1 MENKLNAQNYYAVE
15 FDPNLS
21 IGANEEGEFYLYKDY
36 LNIVNEILSQEG
48 QAPLNFNLASQHIVD
63 KRKNSANLDHYNS
76 IRDEVE
82 NTMNSSTLWN
92 KNVPSVQKEKTVNFW
107 SDKLY
112 AVTREVEKQTRGMNL
127 SDNTKQTINELTGEY
142 VKFLRPMWYNWATKE
157 NDEFSNSQ
165 ADGLGKG
172 FFDFASGITRGV
184 DINLPELLGGGDT
197 FWGDWSEDLRKRS
210 EEMAQSTGMYNMSTD
225 ELLESKEY
233 SKAFWVMMNHA
244 LTSLPQ
250 QIPSALSTI
259 PALLGGG
266 GPIGLGAMGLG
277 LGAGYLQE
285 SGNFYEDVYD
295 LYTQKRSRAK
305 RLKNSMPESE
315 FKERFGITVDMP
327 DTKLGIGTFKTLDT
341 IDDEQLRQMS
351 EQLAQEY
358 GGWSSGLE
366 LVNTIGDVWLG
377 RNAGILKNALM
388 KNPKLAA
395 KQWFK
400 LHWSRPYIQQMG
412 TEGATEFGQEFVSE
426 VKKQANLPEYEIN
439 QTQLWESGIIGAM
452 YGTGFQGV
460 SDVASRIRD
469 RKTPRVKAPERDFQ
483 SYRKG
488 NKELRQHSIID
499 NDIVVGLHADPMNF
513 TRKVADH
520 HDISEDEVRIRMA
533 ELAEIGGLEKGKAK
547 AILRKHPSILE
558 SYGDW
563 NDPFA
568 KIEEGKQVDA
578 IDDLPEADFEFE
590 DPTLTGAYDENL
602 NDPSDIDDPSVNAGL
617 DIGDGHFDVNIE
629 QQHINALKKKI
640 EKLESID
647 DPNVITRNEKQA
659 QIEQYRLEIE
669 QLEKTLTPEKA
680 QKKRHDSLIAKGKES
695 DELGIVGQKIIVRT
709 KGQNGKMGK
718 ILSYEGSNAKVKTN
732 SGIYTI
738 SIRNLEFS
746 NPTEA
751 IVNFKKEAS
760 TKVGRRKQKSD
771 STSKNF
777 ILKFAKQQG
786 IELTPEEKK
795 LSAQKLKA
803 LVRSKKPKTAPAP
816 KQTKKVATET
826 KAVKKE
832 WSRYKPKGKDN
843 YEVSTQGDKRFSAL
857 VATLSDGRTIE
868 EAYQVG
874 VKGYSSIK
882 EGKGKPPKDKNIDTY
897 TEYKKLWQQ
906 WAKENPELLNEL
918 RKQSKGKVLTDKFA
932 NTDVSQA
939 RALAEILNEGPS
951 PKKTEIEDPTVP
963 DNLIDPE
970 EEGTPTSENSLEQME
985 KLMAEAEDS
994 DPIEEDIIPEKK
1006 KVNIV
1011 KKVVGKTLD
1020 DIVDK
1025 ADKSDN
1031 IDLDDRVPGAPQVKL
1046 HGHER
1051 KKFEQSMEKMWK
1063 QIKNEHRLTNRH
1075 FADVANSLNDYFAST
1090 PLADAWRLWSQTK
1103 INKSGMRR
1111 TLSDFGEAIQRA
1123 TGDLFSD
1130 GSIAGDEYQDRIES
1144 AIEHVRENI
1153 GIVEDSL
1160 GDEPMS
1166 VKDFTKISRSF
1177 FARYDFIINP
1187 AKLKEVYDT
1196 ALKFIQQDAQTAY
1209 DKLVEY
1215 YSTEENGIYTLMP
1228 RRTLA
1233 EVLATNDKAN
1243 IMFRRF
1249 FNSIHPD
1256 NSGTFNRG
1264 EEGQIVEWEFRMFQT
1279 ASNLEDEK
1287 TKKGIKRNFAQF
1299 RATEEKGL
1307 NQQSRPQVG
1316 VLPFY
1321 TRFIKDAL
1329 FSFVKGTD
1337 IMTPYNKI
1345 YGFLD
1350 TNQMWNLYRDE
1361 LVKRNLV
1368 VVASRGEQD
1377 KMILTSLS
1385 EESSNAV
1392 KDISAYILEEVEK
1405 WKSFR
1410 KSDPDKWNYV
1420 SNFFK
1425 NLFDQSNLD
1434 TREQELVDHVFKGN
1448 YDLYREHWIA
1458 KHMALK
1464 KTFGSDYIFMKPE
1477 TIMKRIKIPFTPV
1490 YTSDTLPDRRVMY
1503 FDARGAKL
1511 KIWDD
1516 RTNSEKIVEL
1526 TQKIDGTMQY
1536 IGDGQTITSERVF
1549 AVDYPEH
1556 FGGFRNTKRAKTV
1569 QYNIDGDNV
1578 HMAKHQEM
1586 TLDLNKFQA
1595 ATLVNNKGK
1604 EIAVIAQ
1611 DQNTGLV
1618 NIVDMDGNDIDY
1630 LMSDDEAKIKT
1641 GNYDKY
1647 DTIHLLPGKS
1657 IGMIQ
1662 FTPDS
1667 QKNKSKFSTQLSYYF
1682 DDQNFQNKIINK
1694 YVTLDQGAF
1703 SPMNLMTKLIDWNSS
1718 GDKINNLIRTFT
1730 SRYFDVVPQ
1739 NVEELGNLGVGR
1751 HPTVFPFLR
1760 DILKKKMLKPM
1771 ADFIMD
1777 GSHLDFRAD
1786 FQGRVSQSETII
1798 GPNNF
1803 YIKKALKKMGKQKH
1817 IYRDFNEK
1825 IADINEWLKTNRLY
1839 TMITRSPIASSV
1851 GFGIYDIKEIDPGIG
1866 DSFILHPKEVKER
1879 FEGDQDHDT
1888 GHLTYIDE
1896 EFYEDIHPYMQKT
1909 QGLNI
1914 TQYSRDTLSRDI
1926 STLGGTIS
1934 MIRDMTYGET
1944 AIGEV
1949 VNAARYAGVMNS
1961 MFGGD
1966 GEIKLMVRGEERRFK
1981 IRPLDMQVVDRNIK
1995 KEDGEVFKGELK
2007 ELLRLYLQASVDHP
2021 KVLLLRD
2028 WEYTQNNL
2036 FANLFYEPSSP
2047 LSKIDED
2054 IVVFLKSGFINEV
2067 LRLNQ
2072 EMDNMRKGAGESIKF
2087 QEIFDK
2093 SAQYSQFISD
2103 REGYLIKVYEEL
2115 SIEDELPEGASE
2127 PITFIGANFKEGAR
2141 GRPTSLQELITIIPD
2156 RALDKSGV
2164 PVERWFNVDSE
2175 TSRGVHR
2182 ETLRQIKDEIELI
2195 AQEENNGK
2203 QFDYTNAKM
2212 YAQKLSEGLSEL
2224 FANKRNKNEQD
2235 TDENSFLNRMT
2246 PKTWDYSDDFIAFY
2260 KKWSQEF
2267 AKLSKP
2273 EQTIASLLFINGVA
2287 TGLRSHQQ
2295 LDLRQIPP
2303 IKEIGPSTL
2312 DSDVMKLY
2320 FEKYNNNLDEAY
2332 KDSDRLKEM
2341 RDVKPSQLV
2350 NEQKGA
2356 FNCG

>member
-82 NTMNSSTLWN
+82 NTMNSSTLWK

-157 NDEFSNSQ
+157 NDEFVNSQ

-210 EEMAQSTGMYNMSTD
+210 EEMAQSTGIYNMSTD

-266 GPIGLGAMGLG
+266 GPIGVGAMGLG

-358 GGWSSGLE
+358 GSWSSGLE

-452 YGTGFQGV
+452 YGTGFQGI

-499 NDIVVGLHADPMNF
+499 NDIVIGLHADPMNF

-558 SYGDW
+558 SYKSW

-568 KIEEGKQVDA
+568 KIEKEKSPFNWTQTEKINKKGNVKLVSKEIEGTDPNTGKKATLKLTFRYEKIDNEWKEVRLQRKSVTTEDGEIKPA
-578 IDDLPEADFEFE
+578 LGEFFGDPDNNFEGARELKDSDNPDVVFERVKTLFKPKKIAKSTDDLPQADFEFSDIE
-590 DPTLTGAYDENL
+590 DPTLAGAYDENL

-629 QQHINALKKKI
+629 QQHINALRKKI
-640 EKLESID
+640 KKLESID
-647 DPNVITRNEKQA
+647 DPNIITRNEKQA

-760 TKVGRRKQKSD
+760 TKAGQRKQKSD

-795 LSAQKLKA
+795 LPAQKLKA
-803 LVRSKKPKTAPAP
+803 LVRSKKPKTAQAPKQTKEKVVEKEDTGLEKITKAAEEQGLNIEEIKKETPISEVGIGTANKIYTTATAPTQALKDKLEKLYINQKNISSSDKIRQNEIRAYSQNQKMIENIIRELKERGEYKPAP

-826 KAVKKE
+826 KTVKKE

-843 YEVSTQGDKRFSAL
+843 YEVSTKGDKRFSAL
-857 VATLSDGRTIE
+857 IATLSDGRTIE

-882 EGKGKPPKDKNIDTY
+882 EGKGKPPKNKNIDAY

-918 RKQSKGKVLTDKFA
+918 RRKSKGKVLTDKFA

-939 RALAEILNEGPS
+939 RALAEILNEGPAPNKTEKLVTETKAVKQLVIS
-951 PKKTEIEDPTVP
+951 SWGKVVQELEKTDFYIAWIPKKSQIVDVQIDYAKEVLSEGITEITLQSKSDAHKDVLMLPENKKIIEKVFKKVFGQDIDLKVIEASDRNLDPTVP
-963 DNLIDPE
+963 DDLLDPF

-985 KLMAEAEDS
+985 KLMAEAQDS
-994 DPIEEDIIPEKK
+994 DPIEKDIIPEKK

-1011 KKVVGKTLD
+1011 KKVVGKTLN

-1103 INKSGMRR
+1103 INKSGMRK

-1177 FARYDFIINP
+1177 FARYD
-1187 AKLKEVYDT
+1187 
-1196 ALKFIQQDAQTAY
+1196 
-1209 DKLVEY
+1209 
-1215 YSTEENGIYTLMP
+1215 
-1228 RRTLA
+1228 
-1233 EVLATNDKAN
+1233 
-1243 IMFRRF
+1243 
-1249 FNSIHPD
+1249 
-1256 NSGTFNRG
+1256 
-1264 EEGQIVEWEFRMFQT
+1264 
-1279 ASNLEDEK
+1279 
-1287 TKKGIKRNFAQF
+1287 
-1299 RATEEKGL
+1299 
-1307 NQQSRPQVG
+1307 
-1316 VLPFY
+1316 
-1321 TRFIKDAL
+1321 
-1329 FSFVKGTD
+1329 
-1337 IMTPYNKI
+1337 
-1345 YGFLD
+1345 
-1350 TNQMWNLYRDE
+1350 
-1361 LVKRNLV
+1361 
-1368 VVASRGEQD
+1368 
-1377 KMILTSLS
+1377 
-1385 EESSNAV
+1385 
-1392 KDISAYILEEVEK
+1392 
-1405 WKSFR
+1405 
-1410 KSDPDKWNYV
+1410 
-1420 SNFFK
+1420 
-1425 NLFDQSNLD
+1425 
-1434 TREQELVDHVFKGN
+1434 
-1448 YDLYREHWIA
+1448 
-1458 KHMALK
+1458 
-1464 KTFGSDYIFMKPE
+1464 
-1477 TIMKRIKIPFTPV
+1477 
-1490 YTSDTLPDRRVMY
+1490 
-1503 FDARGAKL
+1503 
-1511 KIWDD
+1511 
-1516 RTNSEKIVEL
+1516 
-1526 TQKIDGTMQY
+1526 
-1536 IGDGQTITSERVF
+1536 
-1549 AVDYPEH
+1549 
-1556 FGGFRNTKRAKTV
+1556 
-1569 QYNIDGDNV
+1569 
-1578 HMAKHQEM
+1578 
-1586 TLDLNKFQA
+1586 
-1595 ATLVNNKGK
+1595 
-1604 EIAVIAQ
+1604 
-1611 DQNTGLV
+1611 
-1618 NIVDMDGNDIDY
+1618 
-1630 LMSDDEAKIKT
+1630 
-1641 GNYDKY
+1641 
-1647 DTIHLLPGKS
+1647 
-1657 IGMIQ
+1657 
-1662 FTPDS
+1662 
-1667 QKNKSKFSTQLSYYF
+1667 
-1682 DDQNFQNKIINK
+1682 
-1694 YVTLDQGAF
+1694 
-1703 SPMNLMTKLIDWNSS
+1703 
-1718 GDKINNLIRTFT
+1718 
-1730 SRYFDVVPQ
+1730 
-1739 NVEELGNLGVGR
+1739 
-1751 HPTVFPFLR
+1751 
-1760 DILKKKMLKPM
+1760 
-1771 ADFIMD
+1771 
-1777 GSHLDFRAD
+1777 
-1786 FQGRVSQSETII
+1786 
-1798 GPNNF
+1798 
-1803 YIKKALKKMGKQKH
+1803 
-1817 IYRDFNEK
+1817 
-1825 IADINEWLKTNRLY
+1825 
-1839 TMITRSPIASSV
+1839 
-1851 GFGIYDIKEIDPGIG
+1851 
-1866 DSFILHPKEVKER
+1866 
-1879 FEGDQDHDT
+1879 
-1888 GHLTYIDE
+1888 
-1896 EFYEDIHPYMQKT
+1896 
-1909 QGLNI
+1909 
-1914 TQYSRDTLSRDI
+1914 
-1926 STLGGTIS
+1926 
-1934 MIRDMTYGET
+1934 
-1944 AIGEV
+1944 
-1949 VNAARYAGVMNS
+1949 
-1961 MFGGD
+1961 
-1966 GEIKLMVRGEERRFK
+1966 
-1981 IRPLDMQVVDRNIK
+1981 
-1995 KEDGEVFKGELK
+1995 
-2007 ELLRLYLQASVDHP
+2007 
-2021 KVLLLRD
+2021 
-2028 WEYTQNNL
+2028 
-2036 FANLFYEPSSP
+2036 
-2047 LSKIDED
+2047 
-2054 IVVFLKSGFINEV
+2054 
-2067 LRLNQ
+2067 
-2072 EMDNMRKGAGESIKF
+2072 
-2087 QEIFDK
+2087 
-2093 SAQYSQFISD
+2093 
-2103 REGYLIKVYEEL
+2103 
-2115 SIEDELPEGASE
+2115 
-2127 PITFIGANFKEGAR
+2127 
-2141 GRPTSLQELITIIPD
+2141 
-2156 RALDKSGV
+2156 
-2164 PVERWFNVDSE
+2164 
-2175 TSRGVHR
+2175 
-2182 ETLRQIKDEIELI
+2182 
-2195 AQEENNGK
+2195 
-2203 QFDYTNAKM
+2203 
-2212 YAQKLSEGLSEL
+2212 
-2224 FANKRNKNEQD
+2224 
-2235 TDENSFLNRMT
+2235 
-2246 PKTWDYSDDFIAFY
+2246 
-2260 KKWSQEF
+2260 
-2267 AKLSKP
+2267 
-2273 EQTIASLLFINGVA
+2273 
-2287 TGLRSHQQ
+2287 
-2295 LDLRQIPP
+2295 
-2303 IKEIGPSTL
+2303 
-2312 DSDVMKLY
+2312 
-2320 FEKYNNNLDEAY
+2320 
-2332 KDSDRLKEM
+2332 
-2341 RDVKPSQLV
+2341 
-2350 NEQKGA
+2350 
-2356 FNCG
+2356 